1 MSPKSRISNLDAND
15 IIGGGT
21 RNNDEDFDNDNVA
34 PNLATVSTRIFAI
47 LDPTRRRLPESGAAV
62 GQKKLKLK

>member
-21 RNNDEDFDNDNVA
+21 RNNDLDIDTDNVV
-34 PNLATVSTRIFAI
+34 PSLATVSARILAI